1 MQQLRAEIANKED
14 EMVAQEHLMDK
25 LEEQHAARMALEKT
39 VKDKESELKSLEDQ
53 CEVLKEESRNFEKI
67 RRQLIVEQEDLREL
81 EERWKKS
88 EDQIKVFCFLFNIKH
103 LIFLTAFNG
112 VYQTDQ
118 KTYMAIQSKSFLTKF
133 KQHVRNLERSLNFYF

>member
-1 MQQLRAEIANKED
+1 MEEYLAQIQILEQALQAKD
-14 EMVAQEHLMDK
+14 AQVAK
-25 LEEQHAARMALEKT
+25 
-39 VKDKESELKSLEDQ
+39 
-53 CEVLKEESRNFEKI
+53 ESRNFEKI